1 MDFKPKGFGTLAIHA
16 GNIEKE
22 TYGALATPIY
32 QSSTFY
38 FDSCEQGG
46 KRFAGEESGYIY
58 TRLGNPTTT
67 VLEEKVAALEGA
79 EAAVALGSGIGAVT
93 SCLWTI
99 ASAGKHIVADKAL
112 YGCTFAYLNH
122 GMTRYGVQVTFIDT
136 SDLEEVKKA
145 LKPNTCCV
153 YLETPANPNL
163 KITDIKAVADIA
175 HAYNKDIMV
184 VCDNTF
190 ATPYLQRPL
199 QQGCD
204 AVVHSG
210 TKYLNGHG
218 DVIAGFVC
226 GSKEFISNV
235 KLFGLKDM
243 TGAVMDPFAAFLILR
258 GLKTLEVRMQRHC
271 QSAQKLAEYLDKH
284 PKVTKV
290 YYPGLPD
297 HVGYQTAK
305 KQMHGGFS
313 GVIAFEVK
321 GGMEEGIKFCNS
333 LKLATIAVSLGDAET
348 LVEHPASMTHSPY
361 TAEERAAAGI
371 SDGLVRIS
379 VGLENIEDLIA
390 DFEQAF
396 DKI

>member
-1 MDFKPKGFGTLAIHA
+1 MKITPKGFGTLAIHA
-16 GNIEKE
+16 GNMENEKF
-22 TYGALATPIY
+22 GALATPIY

-46 KRFAGEESGYIY
+46 RRFAGEEGGYIY

-79 EAAVALGSGIGAVT
+79 EAACAVGSGIGAVT
-93 SCLWTI
+93 SSLWTI
-99 ASAGKHIVADKAL
+99 AAAGKHIVADKAL

-122 GMTRYGVQVTFIDT
+122 GMTRYGVEVTFIDT
-136 SDLEEVKKA
+136 SDLNEVKKA
-145 LKPNTCCV
+145 LRENTCCV

-163 KITDIKAVADIA
+163 KVTDLKAVAKIA
-175 HAYNKDIMV
+175 HDYNPEIMV

-199 QQGCD
+199 ELGCD
-204 AVVHSG
+204 AVIHSG

-218 DVIAGFVC
+218 DVIAGFVV
-226 GSKEFISNV
+226 GSAEFIGKV

-258 GLKTLEVRMQRHC
+258 GLKTMEIRMERHC
-271 QSAQKLAEYLDKH
+271 SNAQKVAEFLDKH
-284 PKVTKV
+284 PKVAKV
-290 YYPGLPD
+290 YYPGLAD
-297 HVGYQTAK
+297 HEGHEIAA
-305 KQMHGGFS
+305 KQMHNGFG

-321 GGMEEGIKFCNS
+321 GGMEKGIKFCNS
-333 LKLATIAVSLGDAET
+333 LQMATIAVSLGDAET
-348 LVEHPASMTHSPY
+348 LIEHPASMTHSPY
-361 TAEERAAAGI
+361 TPEERAAAGI

-379 VGLENIEDLIA
+379 VGLENVEDIIA
-390 DFEQAF
+390 DLEHGFEN
-396 DKI
+396 I

>member
-1 MDFKPKGFGTLAIHA
+1 M
-16 GNIEKE
+16 
-22 TYGALATPIY
+22 
-32 QSSTFY
+32 
-38 FDSCEQGG
+38 
-46 KRFAGEESGYIY
+46 
-58 TRLGNPTTT
+58 
-67 VLEEKVAALEGA
+67 
-79 EAAVALGSGIGAVT
+79 
-93 SCLWTI
+93 
-99 ASAGKHIVADKAL
+99 
-112 YGCTFAYLNH
+112 
-122 GMTRYGVQVTFIDT
+122 
-136 SDLEEVKKA
+136 
-145 LKPNTCCV
+145 
-153 YLETPANPNL
+153 
-163 KITDIKAVADIA
+163 
-175 HAYNKDIMV
+175 

-371 SDGLVRIS
+371 SDGLVRVS
-379 VGLENIEDLIA
+379 VGLENVEDLIA

>member
-99 ASAGKHIVADKAL
+99 AAAGKHIVADKAL

-226 GSKEFISNV
+226 GNKEFISNV

-379 VGLENIEDLIA
+379 VGLENVEDLIA